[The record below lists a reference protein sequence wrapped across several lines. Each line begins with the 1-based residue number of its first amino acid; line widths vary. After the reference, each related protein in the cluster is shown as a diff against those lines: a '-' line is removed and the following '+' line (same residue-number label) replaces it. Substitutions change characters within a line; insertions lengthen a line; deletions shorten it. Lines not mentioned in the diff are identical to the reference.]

1 MGCHGFNGCGGM
13 KGLRF
18 SFGKFDN
25 TWLKMGFMTKGWI
38 WRLPPWCLGFA
49 KVYTWRKSVTVYCIY
64 SGVHF
69 SHKWFE
75 THSCFFLFPK
85 LWCFYYIPVMTQRL
99 IVPPIPLQKATAP
112 ASIGPR
118 VPHSCPSLMFVLSAP
133 WLTGLL
139 RVVEP
144 LFFYG
149 FRSHCGAMTW
159 VH

>member
-1 MGCHGFNGCGGM
+1 MGSTVDRVDVVFVCFCWWAGM

-49 KVYTWRKSVTVYCIY
+49 KVYTWRKSVIVYCIY

-99 IVPPIPLQKATAP
+99 IILPLQKATAP

-118 VPHSCPSLMFVLSAP
+118 VPHSCPSLMFVLSS
-133 WLTGLL
+133 L
-139 RVVEP
+139 RRGWQGYWE
-144 LFFYG
+144 
-149 FRSHCGAMTW
+149 W
-159 VH
+159 